1 LLHLYFKKELHTAQE
16 IYTEGLT
23 LGFDYQ
29 SNADVVNLI
38 NSVTGAKDTPQPEKI
53 EKTLANGES
62 SYKSYFWVHRMGNND
77 YWYNTGEILST
88 HINAIG
94 SAGYRSI
101 VTFRS
106 SGEPTARLPTDPST
120 GPIPND
126 EFSDDNG
133 NYQVAL
139 EQSEVDAFNAVHDET
154 QQIKLYSL
162 PIPSSSTNNPWT
174 TERFFQYLPA
184 LQEAASRGPVV
195 NHCASGYRAGAMTL
209 TYLAYTEHRCSKWV
223 FTYAKQIGFD
233 YTSDEQI
240 VPFVSAVLGC

>member
-1 LLHLYFKKELHTAQE
+1 MYFKKELHTAHD
-16 IYTEGLT
+16 IYAEGLT

-29 SNADVVNLI
+29 SNPDVVNLI
-38 NSVTGAKDTPQPEKI
+38 NSVTGAKDTAQPEKI

-62 SYKSYFWVHRMGNND
+62 SYKSYYWVHRMGNND

-101 VTFRS
+101 VSFRATN
-106 SGEPTARLPTDPST
+106 EPTARLPTDPTT
-120 GPIPND
+120 GAIPND

-133 NYQVAL
+133 NYQIAL
-139 EQSEVDAFNAVHDET
+139 EAAAVDAYNTVLTDTSKQMKF
-154 QQIKLYSL
+154 YSL
-162 PIPSSSTNNPWT
+162 PIASSSTNNPWT
-174 TERFFQYLPA
+174 KELFLEYLPY
-184 LQEAASRGPVV
+184 LTEAAGRGPVL

-209 TYLAYTEHRCSKWV
+209 TYLAYNEHHCSEWV

-233 YTSDEQI
+233 YTTDAQI
-240 VPFVSAVLGC
+240 VHFVREVLGC

>member
-1 LLHLYFKKELHTAQE
+1 MKKELHTAQE
-16 IYTEGLT
+16 LYTEGLT
-23 LGFDYQ
+23 LGYDYQ
-29 SNADVVNLI
+29 SNEGVVTLF
-38 NSVTGAKDTPQPEKI
+38 NSITGAKDTVQPEKI
-53 EKTLANGES
+53 EQTLANGES
-62 SYKSYFWVHRMGNND
+62 SYKSYFWLHRMGNND

-101 VTFRS
+101 VTFRA

-126 EFSDDNG
+126 EFSDENG

-139 EQSEVDAFNAVHDET
+139 EQGAVDAYNT
-154 QQIKLYSL
+154 QATHPIKLYSL
-162 PIPSSSTNNPWT
+162 PISSSSTNNPWT
-174 TERFFQYLPA
+174 VERFFQYLPS

-195 NHCASGYRAGAMTL
+195 NHCASGYRSGAMTL
-209 TYLAYTEHRCSKWV
+209 TYLAYTEHRCSTWV

-233 YTSDEQI
+233 YTSDAQI
-240 VPFVSAVLGC
+240 VSFVHAVLGC